1 MTPQEMIDV
10 IQAYK
15 NEQILE
21 YQPKTDSPALSKQ
34 WMICSKNPTWN
45 FAVYNYRIKKKQQK
59 ELYRYLIKNY
69 THNSNTIYYYKS
81 LQYFSSIE
89 EAKEFYTH
97 YKSMVIKRLDYT
109 KLIVEEE

>member
-10 IQAYK
+10 IQAHK
-15 NEQILE
+15 DGEQIQFLYNFE
-21 YQPKTDSPALSKQ
+21 KPSSEDCWLDA
-34 WMICSKNPTWN
+34 KNPTWN

-69 THNSNTIYYYKS
+69 THDSNTIYYYES

-97 YKSMVIKRLDYT
+97 CKSMVIKRLDYT
-109 KLIVEEE
+109 KLIVEE